1 MSWRT
6 EFLCRVKLR
15 DWAPY
20 TGTRNNRKYC
30 GVRCAAG
37 LSASG
42 ILGKRAE
49 QEKNK
54 EEKNWYAEMRN
65 KSVQTVKNEKEAGN
79 VRSPCTLKAEMPA
92 VAE

>member
-1 MSWRT
+1 MS
-6 EFLCRVKLR
+6 
-15 DWAPY
+15 
-20 TGTRNNRKYC
+20 RNAVSNYEIGHRMPERKIIKYC
-30 GVRCAAG
+30 SGVRCAAG